1 MKITMLNPLYRRATF
16 TLGAPTV
23 AYLPPDSGYEVAFA
37 GRSNA
42 GKSSA
47 INSITGQKALAR
59 VSKTPGRTQHIN
71 FFELE
76 ASLDSTLNQGRRLVD
91 LPGYGYA
98 KVAHSVKEQWQAALE
113 EYLNT
118 RQSLQGLV
126 IVMDIRH
133 PLTPFDQQM
142 LDTCQH
148 ARLPTHI
155 LLTKADKL
163 SKGAAGATLQQVRR
177 VLTERYQGDDAPV
190 PTVQLFSALRGIG
203 IEDVHRKLDEWLKLK
218 TAIKPDAVTIA
229 TD

>member
-1 MKITMLNPLYRRATF
+1 MKIPMLNPLYRRATF

-71 FFELE
+71 FFEL
-76 ASLDSTLNQGRRLVD
+76 DPTLNPGRRLVD

-133 PLTPFDQQM
+133 PLTPFDQEM

-148 ARLPTHI
+148 ARLATHI

-177 VLTERYQGDDAPV
+177 TLTERYQEDDAPL
-190 PTVQLFSALRGIG
+190 PTAQLFSALRGIG

-218 TAIKPDAVTIA
+218 TAPKPEPN
-229 TD
+229 